1 MLVDGLQSTLDNG
14 HECLHTVT
22 MTLEIV
28 VYIAHVH
35 CSFKGYFVYQL
46 HWTLLCVVCTLLR
59 GRWAVLIDVLQ
70 STLDSG
76 NAWMRVAT
84 LTLAMEVHW

>member
-1 MLVDGLQSTLDNG
+1 MDGLQGTLDNG
-14 HECLHTVT
+14 HECLQRVT

-35 CSFKGYFVYQL
+35 CNFKGHFVYQL
-46 HWTLLCVVCTLLR
+46 HWALLCVVCSLLR

-70 STLDSG
+70 STLDNG
-76 NAWMRVAT
+76 YAWLHMAI
-84 LTLAMEVHW
+84 LTLAMEVH

>member
-1 MLVDGLQSTLDNG
+1 
-14 HECLHTVT
+14 

-28 VYIAHVH
+28 VYTAHVH
-35 CSFKGYFVYQL
+35 CSLKGHFVYQL
-46 HWTLLCVVCTLLR
+46 HWTLLCAVCTLLR

-70 STLDSG
+70 NTLDNG
-76 NAWMRVAT
+76 NAWLHVAT

>member
-1 MLVDGLQSTLDNG
+1 MLMDGLQGTLDNG
-14 HECLHTVT
+14 HECLQRVT

-35 CSFKGYFVYQL
+35 CSFKGHFVYQL

-70 STLDSG
+70 STLDNG
-76 NAWMRVAT
+76 NAWLHVAT
-84 LTLAMEVHW
+84 LTLAMEVH